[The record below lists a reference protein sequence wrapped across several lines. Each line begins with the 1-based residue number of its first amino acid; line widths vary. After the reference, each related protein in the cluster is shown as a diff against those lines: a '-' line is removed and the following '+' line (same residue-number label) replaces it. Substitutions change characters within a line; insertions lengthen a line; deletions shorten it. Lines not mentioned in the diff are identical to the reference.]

1 VRAPSVLHEPQFRL
15 LFAGQA
21 VSVLGDRLAPIAL
34 AFAVLR
40 LDAHPSA
47 LGLVLAAQT
56 LPMALLVLVGG
67 VYADRLPRQRVML
80 ASDLV
85 RAAAQATTAA
95 LLLAGAAQ
103 VWMLAALAAVY
114 GTAQAFFQPAAAGL
128 VPQTVPARRIQDA
141 SALMA
146 MTHSIGIVVGPAA
159 AGAIIALLS
168 PGTAIAIDAVSF
180 LVSAMFLARMSPRP
194 LAARDGEPP
203 GNFRAQLAGGWREVR
218 VRPWLWT
225 FLLALAAYHLVVL
238 PAVFVGG
245 PIVAETRLHGASS
258 WAAIMA
264 SFGVGTVAGTM
275 IAMRVRPRRRM
286 VAATAAL
293 VVGSC
298 QAAIIG
304 SGGSTTLIAALE
316 ALTGVGV
323 ALAFI
328 FWETTLA
335 EQISPHAL
343 ARVTSFDFLLSFGL
357 LAVGMVLA
365 GPVIA
370 AAGLTE
376 TLVAETVIGVALA
389 LVALA
394 APSTRRL
401 RPAAE

>member
-1 VRAPSVLHEPQFRL
+1 VRAPAVLHEPQFRL

-34 AFAVLR
+34 AFAVLH

-47 LGLVLAAQT
+47 LGLVLGAQT

-85 RAAAQATTAA
+85 RAAAQAATAA
-95 LLLAGAAQ
+95 LLLTGTAQ

-141 SALMA
+141 SAVMA
-146 MTHSIGIVVGPAA
+146 MTHSAGTVLGPAA
-159 AGAIIALLS
+159 AGTIIALLG
-168 PGTAIAIDAVSF
+168 PGTAIAVDAASF
-180 LVSAMFLARMSPRP
+180 LVSAMFLTRMSPRP
-194 LAARDGEPP
+194 LARDEQPP
-203 GNFRAQLAGGWREVR
+203 GGFRAQLAGGWREVR

-238 PAVFVGG
+238 PAVYVGG
-245 PIVAETRLHGASS
+245 PIVAESRLDGASS
-258 WAAIMA
+258 WAAIMGA
-264 SFGVGTVAGTM
+264 FGIGTVAGTVLALR
-275 IAMRVRPRRRM
+275 IRPRRRM

-304 SGGSTTLIAALE
+304 SGGSTALIAALE
-316 ALTGVGV
+316 VLTGVAV

-357 LAVGMVLA
+357 LPVGLILA

-376 TLVAETVIGVALA
+376 TLLAETVIGAALA

-401 RPAAE
+401 RSAAE